1 MHSAHLHKG
10 WWKKT
15 GKGQPD
21 HNECN
26 ETKVRKISAKLTHRA
41 TLIFTIRCRNWP
53 APAHHRPETGQRNGI
68 RQVHPSGENVKKNP
82 CCLPS
87 LIRLPFASGR
97 SLIVRPRRPA
107 TGCFLLCGKKAQRP
121 SGCGTIPPNFIRL
134 TSGQRKLR
142 LGTVPKSRTITSC
155 IPYNKYHSPHYPG
168 AYDSNP
174 GTSPLL
180 HSGTEAVKKLFAF
193 YHILDKNRGKPAL

>member
-1 MHSAHLHKG
+1 MQELAGSGPSPAGNRPKERHKAG
-10 WWKKT
+10 ILIR
-15 GKGQPD
+15 G
-21 HNECN
+21 EC
-26 ETKVRKISAKLTHRA
+26 E
-41 TLIFTIRCRNWP
+41 
-53 APAHHRPETGQRNGI
+53 
-68 RQVHPSGENVKKNP
+68 KNP

-97 SLIVRPRRPA
+97 SLTVRPRRPA
-107 TGCFLLCGKKAQRP
+107 TGCSPLCGKKAQRP

-142 LGTVPKSRTITSC
+142 LGKVPKSRTITSC

-180 HSGTEAVKKLFAF
+180 HSGTEAVKKLLLFTIFLTKIAVNLHF
-193 YHILDKNRGKPAL
+193 KRI